1 MSHRISDLHGN
12 TNLTRPFAVSAIMI
26 GHILKICPTGQIR
39 DVTLLLNDWTMSLR
53 KINSDG
59 PIKQIFQIPV

>member
-1 MSHRISDLHGN
+1 M
-12 TNLTRPFAVSAIMI
+12 T

-39 DVTLLLNDWTMSLR
+39 DVILLLNDWTMSLL

-59 PIKQIFQIPV
+59 PMKQIFQIPV